1 MDYMAYSHMFMAN
14 ETANDN
20 VEYTFPK
27 FEFDWLKFLK
37 SSAWLALVGVSI
49 FFTTLTHAQTASSTS
64 TRYVTTNGSCLRVRQ
79 SPNLHSRVVDC
90 LPNRTQIR
98 TTETVNGFAR
108 LGPNRFVSTQWIGNA
123 PNNRSVRSGG
133 TGGRNILGFGSR
145 GPAVSE
151 VQRALGVQPTGY
163 YGHTTTRAVREFQ
176 ARNGLRVD
184 GVVGPQTRRA
194 LFGNRN
200 YSSTNRNY
208 SSTNYSGTGGR
219 AILGF
224 GSRGP
229 AVSEVQRALGVQSTG
244 YYGHTTTRAVREF
257 QARNGLRADGIVGP
271 QTRRALF
278 GR

>member
-14 ETANDN
+14 ETTNDN

-27 FEFDWLKFLK
+27 FEFDWLTFLK
-37 SSAWLALVGVSI
+37 SSAWLALAGVSI
-49 FFTTLTHAQTASSTS
+49 FFSTLTHAQTASSTS

-79 SPNLHSRVVDC
+79 DANLHSRVVDC

-108 LGPNRFVSTQWIGNA
+108 LGPNRFVSAQWIGNA
-123 PNNRSVRSGG
+123 PNNRPVRSGG
-133 TGGRNILGFGSR
+133 STGGRDILGFGSR

-163 YGHTTTRAVREFQ
+163 FGPTTTRVVREFQ

-200 YSSTNRNY
+200 D
-208 SSTNYSGTGGR
+208 SSTNYGSTGGR
-219 AILGF
+219 DILGF
-224 GSRGP
+224 GSRGA
-229 AVSEVQRALGVQSTG
+229 AVSEVQRALGVQPTG
-244 YYGHTTTRAVREF
+244 YFGPTTTSAVREF

>member
-20 VEYTFPK
+20 VEYTLPTFD
-27 FEFDWLKFLK
+27 FDWLKFLK

-49 FFTTLTHAQTASSTS
+49 FFSTLTHAQTSSPTS

-79 SPNLHSRVVDC
+79 NPNLHARVVDC

-108 LGPNRFVSTQWIGNA
+108 LSPNRFVSAQWIGNA
-123 PNNRSVRSGG
+123 PNNRPVRTGGG
-133 TGGRNILGFGSR
+133 TGGRHILGFGSR

-163 YGHTTTRAVREFQ
+163 FGPTTNRVVREFQ

-184 GVVGPQTRRA
+184 GIVGPQTRA
-194 LFGNRN
+194 VLFGRN
-200 YSSTNRNY
+200 QQG
-208 SSTNYSGTGGR
+208 GTGGR
-219 AILGF
+219 HILGF

-229 AVSEVQRALGVQSTG
+229 AVSEVQRALGVQPTG
-244 YYGHTTTRAVREF
+244 YFGPTTTRVVREF
-257 QARNGLRADGIVGP
+257 QARNGLRVDGIVGP
-271 QTRRALF
+271 QTRAVLF